1 MSASKALS
9 TAPSSRQ
16 PSAGGARGAVTG
28 GAKAGVDR
36 RGAPST
42 APAAGSRQGTFNFAY
57 SARQAPR
64 SQGAS
69 TGPGSAMLIVRA
81 ASGVQGTHAVHPG
94 CRKALASV

>member
-1 MSASKALS
+1 MSESKALS

-16 PSAGGARGAVTG
+16 PSAGGACGAVTG

-36 RGAPST
+36 RGALST
-42 APAAGSRQGTFNFAY
+42 APVAGSRQGTFNFAY
-57 SARQAPR
+57 SSRQAPR

-81 ASGVQGTHAVHPG
+81 ASWVQGNHAVHPG
-94 CRKALASV
+94 CCMALASV